1 MAKMKIKVKDLGGSG
16 GMSDPAEDYGYSG
29 TAPAKEKPVV
39 KSGVKL
45 VKVEI
50 PAKERSVRVENTFV
64 KQKRRWPWV
73 ILSLVIGF
81 IAGVSYQQYRAR
93 QDLNTLANNFT
104 ENYEQ
109 ARNEINNQLEEQQRQ
124 LTESY
129 NNYFSGNN
137 GNNGSLSSIEVG
149 ETSSNDFKKIN
160 ELFDKSDTLADEYIA
175 LLQQAK
181 QNPSSI
187 DSSRMTI
194 IKNELEKLVDE
205 IDELKGSN
213 YSQSEIIELEAR
225 RDSVVSKLDK
235 IIELQNE
242 VNSLYA
248 NNNSSSSSS
257 ESSMRPDFKQFLDEY
272 ESFVDE
278 YVEFMAKYQ
287 SGQLS
292 MNDVMRYTTIT
303 AEYAEM
309 SQKVQKLKND
319 NLTTEEMNYY
329 IEVTSRVAKK
339 LNKIASS
346 MVK

>member
-16 GMSDPAEDYGYSG
+16 GISDPAEDYGYSG

-45 VKVEI
+45 VKVEV
-50 PAKERSVRVENTFV
+50 PAKERPVRVENSFV

-93 QDLNTLANNFT
+93 QALNTLANNFT

-109 ARNEINNQLEEQQRQ
+109 ARNEIANQLEE
-124 LTESY
+124 Y
-129 NNYFSGNN
+129 NSHFSGN
-137 GNNGSLSSIEVG
+137 
-149 ETSSNDFKKIN
+149 
-160 ELFDKSDTLADEYIA
+160 
-175 LLQQAK
+175 
-181 QNPSSI
+181 
-187 DSSRMTI
+187 DSSS
-194 IKNELEKLVDE
+194 
-205 IDELKGSN
+205 GSG
-213 YSQSEIIELEAR
+213 
-225 RDSVVSKLDK
+225 
-235 IIELQNE
+235 
-242 VNSLYA
+242 
-248 NNNSSSSSS
+248 SSSS
-257 ESSMRPDFKQFLDEY
+257 EVSKPDRWGNPYGVSEEDDLGDHEIWGGNTPNFSDESSEGSGSNVSNEVSEVGESTTIMRPDFKQFMDEY
-272 ESFVDE
+272 EAFVDD
-278 YVEFMAKYQ
+278 YVEFMTKYQ

-292 MNDVMRYTTIT
+292 MNDVMRYATIT

-309 SQKVQKLKND
+309 SQKVEKLKND

-339 LNKIASS
+339 LNGVASS